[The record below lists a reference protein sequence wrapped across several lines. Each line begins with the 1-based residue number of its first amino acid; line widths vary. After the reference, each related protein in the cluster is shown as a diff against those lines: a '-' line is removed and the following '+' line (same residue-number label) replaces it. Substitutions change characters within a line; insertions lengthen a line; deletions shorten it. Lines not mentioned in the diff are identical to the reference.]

1 MPPTNGTGLEELIE
15 ELNEDGSVLD
25 IANNLR
31 TQFALPTGPLMGAE
45 FMPEERVNANKY
57 TGGQLVQMAGEAQ
70 DLARHARV
78 PYSRSFAVAK
88 YEVALHDIG
97 HGTDMDEADHD
108 DLLDVLGLDVS
119 MADAA
124 QLLQLVLNGV
134 TIPIVTKEERNRWQV
149 FTRRVHERRAN
160 GNQAEDVPHPNP
172 PGAVANV
179 ALDWADPNSDA
190 LDDLFARN
198 DWLGGTSRIVM
209 STPMLTRLTGNAAV
223 QRAVSSIVVVN
234 GGQLVTQAQRTNLS
248 ELNNYLVGN
257 GLPLI
262 ETYDRQH
269 NGRRFLPANVAV
281 FFGNTGQARSV
292 DLPPVAGLAEG
303 SQEVLANTVGRYAIG
318 RVGGHRAADPGRIAK
333 LIAKLEEM
341 PYFVKAEGKTTS
353 GPEVTAPKG
362 FTSLVL

>member
-1 MPPTNGTGLEELIE
+1 MATGVEELIE

-25 IANNLR
+25 IANNVR
-31 TQFALPTGPLMGAE
+31 TQFSLPTGPLLGAE
-45 FMPEERVNANKY
+45 FMPEERVRANKY

-78 PYSRSFAVAK
+78 PYDRAFAVAK

-124 QLLQLVLNGV
+124 TLLNLVLNGV
-134 TIPIVTKEERNRWQV
+134 TIPIVVKEERNRWQV
-149 FTRRVHERRAN
+149 FTRRVHQRRAN
-160 GNQAEDVPHPNP
+160 RDQAEDIPHPNP
-172 PGAVANV
+172 AGAVAQV
-179 ALDWADPNSDA
+179 ALDWADPNADA
-190 LDDLFARN
+190 LDDMFARN

-209 STPMLTRLTGNAAV
+209 PTPMLNRFLGNAAV
-223 QRAVSSIVVVN
+223 QRAVNSIVVVN
-234 GGQLVTQAQRTNLS
+234 NGQLVTQSQRTNLA
-248 ELNNYLVGN
+248 EVNNYLSAN
-257 GLPLI
+257 GLPPI

-281 FFGNTGQARSV
+281 FFGNTGQARAV
-292 DLPPVAGLAEG
+292 DLPQTATAEAA
-303 SQEVLANTVGRYAIG
+303 QEVLPNTVGRYAIG
-318 RVGGHRAADPGRIAK
+318 RVGGHRASDPARIAK

-353 GPEVTAPKG
+353 GPEVTAPRG